1 MTLYDL
7 LWKATDGTKYEIYCG
22 ECEDAIKGT
31 VDHTAPDETDKEVE
45 VQSFEVYKNKLYIYT
60 Y

>member
-7 LWKATDGTKYEIYCG
+7 LWKATDGTEYEIDCG
-22 ECEDAIKGT
+22 EYEDTIKGI
-31 VDHTAPDETDKEVE
+31 VDHTAPDETDKEVK
-45 VQSFEVYKNKLYIYT
+45 VHSFKVYKNKLIIYT

>member
-7 LWKATDGTKYEIYCG
+7 LWKATNGTEYEIYCG
-22 ECEDAIKGT
+22 EDEDTINGI
-31 VDHTAPDETDKEVE
+31 VDHIASDEADKEVE
-45 VQSFEVYKNKLYIYT
+45 VHSFKVYKNKLYIYT

>member
-7 LWKATDGTKYEIYCG
+7 LWKATEGTKYEIYCG
-22 ECEDAIKGT
+22 EYEDTIKGT
-31 VDHTAPDETDKEVE
+31 VDYRYLDEADKEVK
-45 VQSFEVYKNKLYIYT
+45 VHSFEVYKDKLIIYT